1 MLDRRIFAA
10 VLVAAVLGPNAAV
23 QAQDW
28 PQRPVRFIYPFAAG
42 SAGDSAARIISQRL
56 SEVFKQQFIIE
67 NRVGAS
73 GTLAAEAVAHAPPDG
88 YTLFWATSPQI
99 SITPALQK
107 VPYDPV
113 KDFIPISAALTN
125 STVLVVNQKV
135 PVKSVAEY
143 IAWVKA
149 QPEKLA
155 YAQSGAGSIIHLA
168 MEMFLAR
175 AGLKMTPVGYKG
187 NALAMT
193 DVVAG
198 HVPTMFSLLGDA
210 LEQAKGGTI
219 RMLAVTELAT
229 LAAGARHSNGQRI
242 RLPRLQCHR
251 LERTPRAG
259 RHAQGDRRSPV
270 GGDRPC
276 GQGSADRGAPDRSRR
291 RAARQ
296 QARGIGHHDRR
307 PRYRCGPKP
316 CPLPASSR
324 RLPLHM
330 VTCAVANGFVRLAG
344 RALPASASR
353 PPSGILADVRA
364 TFIRSRTRRVAGMIG
379 RVGSVWLLPQR
390 PWLRG
395 FGALRRRTS
404 MRRLG

>member
-10 VLVAAVLGPNAAV
+10 ALVAAVLGPSAV
-23 QAQDW
+23 AQAQDW

-219 RMLAVTELAT
+219 RMLAVTSLQRSPQAPDIPTVSESGFPGFNAIVWNGPLAPAGTPKAIVDRLSAEIARAVRDPQIAAHLTDLGVEPLGNRPEELAT
-229 LAAGARHSNGQRI
+229 MIAAEIPMWTEAVSI
-242 RLPRLQCHR
+242 
-251 LERTPRAG
+251 AG
-259 RHAQGDRRSPV
+259 L
-270 GGDRPC
+270 
-276 GQGSADRGAPDRSRR
+276 
-291 RAARQ
+291 
-296 QARGIGHHDRR
+296 
-307 PRYRCGPKP
+307 KP
-316 CPLPASSR
+316 
-324 RLPLHM
+324 
-330 VTCAVANGFVRLAG
+330 
-344 RALPASASR
+344 
-353 PPSGILADVRA
+353 
-364 TFIRSRTRRVAGMIG
+364 
-379 RVGSVWLLPQR
+379 
-390 PWLRG
+390 
-395 FGALRRRTS
+395 
-404 MRRLG
+404 

>member
-10 VLVAAVLGPNAAV
+10 VLAAAVLGPSAAA

-219 RMLAVTELAT
+219 RMLAVTSLQRSPQAPDIPTVSESGFPGFNAIVWNGPLAPAGTPKAIVDRLSAEIARAVRDPQIAAHLTDLGVEPLGNRPEELAAMI
-229 LAAGARHSNGQRI
+229 AAEIPMWAEAVSI
-242 RLPRLQCHR
+242 
-251 LERTPRAG
+251 AG
-259 RHAQGDRRSPV
+259 L
-270 GGDRPC
+270 
-276 GQGSADRGAPDRSRR
+276 
-291 RAARQ
+291 
-296 QARGIGHHDRR
+296 
-307 PRYRCGPKP
+307 KP
-316 CPLPASSR
+316 
-324 RLPLHM
+324 
-330 VTCAVANGFVRLAG
+330 
-344 RALPASASR
+344 
-353 PPSGILADVRA
+353 
-364 TFIRSRTRRVAGMIG
+364 
-379 RVGSVWLLPQR
+379 
-390 PWLRG
+390 
-395 FGALRRRTS
+395 
-404 MRRLG
+404 

>member
-10 VLVAAVLGPNAAV
+10 ALVAAVLGPNAAV

-219 RMLAVTELAT
+219 RMLAVTSLQRSPQAPDIPTVSESGFPGFNAIVWNGPLAPAGTPKAIVDRLSAEIARAVRDPQIAAHLTDLGVEPLGNRPEELAT
-229 LAAGARHSNGQRI
+229 MIAAEIPMWTEAVSI
-242 RLPRLQCHR
+242 
-251 LERTPRAG
+251 AG
-259 RHAQGDRRSPV
+259 L
-270 GGDRPC
+270 
-276 GQGSADRGAPDRSRR
+276 
-291 RAARQ
+291 
-296 QARGIGHHDRR
+296 
-307 PRYRCGPKP
+307 KP
-316 CPLPASSR
+316 
-324 RLPLHM
+324 
-330 VTCAVANGFVRLAG
+330 
-344 RALPASASR
+344 
-353 PPSGILADVRA
+353 
-364 TFIRSRTRRVAGMIG
+364 
-379 RVGSVWLLPQR
+379 
-390 PWLRG
+390 
-395 FGALRRRTS
+395 
-404 MRRLG
+404 

>member
-10 VLVAAVLGPNAAV
+10 VLAAAVLGPSAV
-23 QAQDW
+23 AQAQDW

-219 RMLAVTELAT
+219 RMLAVTSLQRSPQAPDIPTVSESGFPGFNAIVWNGPLAPAGTPKAIVDRLSAEIARAVRDPQIAAHLTDLGVEPLGNRPEELAT
-229 LAAGARHSNGQRI
+229 MIAAEIPMWTEAVSI
-242 RLPRLQCHR
+242 
-251 LERTPRAG
+251 AG
-259 RHAQGDRRSPV
+259 L
-270 GGDRPC
+270 
-276 GQGSADRGAPDRSRR
+276 
-291 RAARQ
+291 
-296 QARGIGHHDRR
+296 
-307 PRYRCGPKP
+307 KP
-316 CPLPASSR
+316 
-324 RLPLHM
+324 
-330 VTCAVANGFVRLAG
+330 
-344 RALPASASR
+344 
-353 PPSGILADVRA
+353 
-364 TFIRSRTRRVAGMIG
+364 
-379 RVGSVWLLPQR
+379 
-390 PWLRG
+390 
-395 FGALRRRTS
+395 
-404 MRRLG
+404 

>member
-1 MLDRRIFAA
+1 M
-10 VLVAAVLGPNAAV
+10 
-23 QAQDW
+23 
-28 PQRPVRFIYPFAAG
+28 RFIYPFAAG

-219 RMLAVTELAT
+219 RMLAVTSLQRSPQAPDIPTVSESGFPGFNAIVWNGPLAPAGTPKAIVDRLSAEIARAVRDPQIAAHLTDLGVEPLGNKPEELAT
-229 LAAGARHSNGQRI
+229 MIAAEIPMWTEAVSI
-242 RLPRLQCHR
+242 
-251 LERTPRAG
+251 AG
-259 RHAQGDRRSPV
+259 L
-270 GGDRPC
+270 
-276 GQGSADRGAPDRSRR
+276 
-291 RAARQ
+291 
-296 QARGIGHHDRR
+296 
-307 PRYRCGPKP
+307 KP
-316 CPLPASSR
+316 
-324 RLPLHM
+324 
-330 VTCAVANGFVRLAG
+330 
-344 RALPASASR
+344 
-353 PPSGILADVRA
+353 
-364 TFIRSRTRRVAGMIG
+364 
-379 RVGSVWLLPQR
+379 
-390 PWLRG
+390 
-395 FGALRRRTS
+395 
-404 MRRLG
+404 

>member
-1 MLDRRIFAA
+1 MFDRRIFAA
-10 VLVAAVLGPNAAV
+10 VLAAVALGPNAAA

-28 PQRPVRFIYPFAAG
+28 PQRTVRFIYPFAPG

-73 GTLAAEAVAHAPPDG
+73 GTLAAEAVAHATPDG

-125 STVLVVNQKV
+125 STVLVVNPKV

-149 QPEKLA
+149 QPVKLA

-210 LEQAKGGTI
+210 IEQAKGGNI
-219 RMLAVTELAT
+219 RMLAVTSLQRSPQAPDIPTVSESGFPGYNAIVWNGPLAPAGTPKAIVDRLSAEVARAVRDPQIAAHLTNLGVEPLGNTPEELAAMI
-229 LAAGARHSNGQRI
+229 AAEIPMWAEAVKI
-242 RLPRLQCHR
+242 
-251 LERTPRAG
+251 AG
-259 RHAQGDRRSPV
+259 L
-270 GGDRPC
+270 
-276 GQGSADRGAPDRSRR
+276 
-291 RAARQ
+291 
-296 QARGIGHHDRR
+296 
-307 PRYRCGPKP
+307 KP
-316 CPLPASSR
+316 
-324 RLPLHM
+324 
-330 VTCAVANGFVRLAG
+330 
-344 RALPASASR
+344 
-353 PPSGILADVRA
+353 
-364 TFIRSRTRRVAGMIG
+364 
-379 RVGSVWLLPQR
+379 
-390 PWLRG
+390 
-395 FGALRRRTS
+395 
-404 MRRLG
+404 